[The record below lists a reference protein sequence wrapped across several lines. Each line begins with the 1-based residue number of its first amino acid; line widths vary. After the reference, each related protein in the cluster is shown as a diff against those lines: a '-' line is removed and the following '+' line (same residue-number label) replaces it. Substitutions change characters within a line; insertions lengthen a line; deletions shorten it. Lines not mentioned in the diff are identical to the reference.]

1 MLVALDLRQ
10 LGCGHL
16 DTEGGSQNK
25 KRQVAEALGSST
37 AYRNTQADHPID
49 DDHP

>member
-1 MLVALDLRQ
+1 MLAGLDLRQ

-16 DTEGGSQNK
+16 DNEGGSRNK

-37 AYRNTQADHPID
+37 A
-49 DDHP
+49 